1 MLGADTPGALTLAL
15 LTMTVLTLA
24 LLTLALLTLLNPARQ
39 TPTRCVLWLYHGFNH
54 CDSTCDG
61 STYHRYAYHGSTH
74 YTLFTSCHQVLGQ
87 LKASVVVLGGW
98 CIFDQVSTA
107 SKRYVTKSAPWCIR
121 SPELHS

>member
-1 MLGADTPGALTLAL
+1 MLTRPLFTVPCSALTHQ
-15 LTMTVLTLA
+15 V
-24 LLTLALLTLLNPARQ
+24 
-39 TPTRCVLWLYHGFNH
+39 LYHGSTYYGFTDY
-54 CDSTCDG
+54 DSTCDG

-121 SPELHS
+121 SAELHS